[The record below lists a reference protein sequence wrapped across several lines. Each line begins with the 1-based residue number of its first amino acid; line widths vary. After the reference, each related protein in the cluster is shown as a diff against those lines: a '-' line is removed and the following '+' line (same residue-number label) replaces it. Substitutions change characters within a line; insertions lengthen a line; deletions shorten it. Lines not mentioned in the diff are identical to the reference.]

1 MALGPRSHGNLPPG
15 TCDSLALPCP
25 VDTRPQRRGQCPAGA
40 SPSVGECRRARSD
53 PRVLPAACEE
63 AGEPTL
69 IAGPLPRRPQRGAGH
84 SGVGAGLHVLGCVG
98 RFWNPD
104 LGAVPFLHACLINPG
119 DEDWSTSTLG
129 CVQTPACPWTSSAM
143 RRVPGV
149 GPRARELP
157 KAWRQLWCGGTVL
170 CPELSAGPN
179 PLSRA
184 GVGRVLSAYDLG

>member
-98 RFWNPD
+98 MLLEPGLGGGALPPCLPHKPRGRGLEHEHPGVCANTSVPMD
-104 LGAVPFLHACLINPG
+104 LERHAEGARGGTPSPGAPEGLETAVVWGDRAVP
-119 DEDWSTSTLG
+119 
-129 CVQTPACPWTSSAM
+129 
-143 RRVPGV
+143 
-149 GPRARELP
+149 
-157 KAWRQLWCGGTVL
+157 
-170 CPELSAGPN
+170 
-179 PLSRA
+179 
-184 GVGRVLSAYDLG
+184 